1 MRMRGLILASL
12 AAGCIFLA
20 ACPGGGSSSRAAGTD
35 SVPSDDIIRIYFI
48 PKDIVNPYFAALNVG
63 FNNAIAQLGEDNFRF
78 TYTGPDTAEDP
89 VGQIPYIEEAIQNGA
104 DAIFIAANSSNALN
118 DTFDKARAAGIR
130 VYIINQD
137 IPGSEEHRD
146 AAIMPVNFDT
156 IGAAQVELLGS
167 QIGYQGEIAILSA
180 TREAPDQNT
189 WVALMREELK
199 RPKYAKMRLVEIA
212 YGDDEDQ
219 KSAAVMEELLVR
231 HPNLKGVIVPTAAG
245 LPAACRVARERG
257 LSSKIKITG
266 LGLPSQM
273 EEFVMDGTCEGFHLW
288 NPPFEGYM
296 GVFLV
301 WNEKREGFSPAPGA
315 VFSAG
320 KLGEHTILANG
331 QILTLEAP
339 MLYDKSNIKEYAI
352 LF

>member
-1 MRMRGLILASL
+1 MGKFIFAFM
-12 AAGCIFLA
+12 AAGGILLA
-20 ACPGGGSSSRAAGTD
+20 GCPGARPSSAPAGAD
-35 SVPSDDIIRIYFI
+35 SAPLSGVIRIYFI
-48 PKDIVNPYFAALNVG
+48 PKAMGNPYFAALNVG
-63 FNNAIAQLGEDNFRF
+63 FNNAIAQLGEDNFKF

-89 VGQIPYIEEAIQNGA
+89 TGQIPYIEEAIQNGA
-104 DAIFIAANSSNALN
+104 DAIFIAANSTSALN
-118 DTFDKARAAGIR
+118 ESFDKARAAGIR

-167 QIGYQGEIAILSA
+167 QMGYQGQFAILSA

-189 WVALMREELK
+189 WVALMQEELK
-199 RPKYAKMRLVEIA
+199 KPEYAKMRLVEIV
-212 YGDDEDQ
+212 YGDDEAE
-219 KSAAVMEELLVR
+219 KSAAVMEGLLDR
-231 HPNLKGVIVPTAAG
+231 HPRLKGVIVPTAAG
-245 LPAACRVARERG
+245 LPAACRVVRERG
-257 LSSKIKITG
+257 FSSKIKVTG

-288 NPPFEGYM
+288 NPPFEGYLA
-296 GVFLV
+296 VFLV
-301 WNEKREGFSPAPGA
+301 WNEKREGFSPVPGA

-331 QILTLEAP
+331 QILTLENP
-339 MLYDKSNIKEYAI
+339 MRYDKSNIKEYAI